1 MDKKGYEQL
10 VAALAADPNID
21 AEVHPQPKDGENLK
35 YLTIVLGGFTYHAS
49 ILNAIERA
57 GLGKQVGFKTYGA
70 IQPPELEIAA
80 ASDTQLTFVDKN
92 VR

>member
-21 AEVHPQPKDGENLK
+21 AEVHPQPKESENLK
-35 YLTIVLGGFTYHAS
+35 YVTIVSGGFTYHAS

-57 GLGKQVGFKTYGA
+57 GLGIRQGFKTHGEV
-70 IQPPELEIAA
+70 QPPELEIATYTDA
-80 ASDTQLTFVDKN
+80 QITFLDKS
-92 VR
+92 VQ